1 MIFISSK
8 EGNDRIYSCKY
19 VIDFVKVGVKLRN
32 SGMLPT
38 RIEMWEILLSR
49 QMFRKA
55 SYSVGTQVFP
65 PRVKR
70 PGRGVYHSPPFSA
83 EVKEWFELCFPSTIC
98 LLGVAEKN

>member
-8 EGNDRIYSCKY
+8 EGSDRIYNCKY

-32 SGMLPT
+32 SGIMPT
-38 RIEMWEILLSR
+38 RIEMLSS

-70 PGRGVYHSPPFSA
+70 PGRGIYQSPPFSA
-83 EVKEWFELCFPSTIC
+83 GFKEWFEL
-98 LLGVAEKN
+98 